1 MPLPKITVI
10 TPSFNQAAYL
20 GATLASVLEQQY
32 PNLEYLVADGGS
44 TDGSVDVIRRHQSSL
59 AWWVSEPD
67 SGQSEAINKGL
78 ARASG
83 QVVTWLNSDDLLAP
97 GALHTVG
104 ELFAT
109 HPQAGLVHGQTT
121 IFWETNGTTT
131 KEMTKGAAGPD
142 VPVQA
147 LGGMPFAQPS
157 VFFGRSAIEKYGLL
171 DRGLH
176 YAMDY
181 NLFARIALDGQ
192 LVGTPAVLSRYRM
205 HPTSKSTLHNA
216 KFAQEYAVVLGRLLR
231 AFPQAAP
238 LVACLQK
245 HGLYAD
251 GPETFNPSR
260 DWPLADLRQ
269 AVGYN
274 LRAQLTFYY
283 EALALAQVRQVAAA
297 LAELAPEF
305 YQQWPDLK
313 KARQRATY
321 LPAPV
326 VGWLRKM
333 VR

>member
-10 TPSFNQAAYL
+10 TPSFNQAIYL
-20 GATLASVLEQQY
+20 EATLASVLDQQY
-32 PNLEYLVADGGS
+32 PHLEYLVADGGS
-44 TDGSVDVIRRHQSSL
+44 TDGSVDIIRRHQSSL

-67 SGQSEAINKGL
+67 GGQSEAINKGL

-109 HPQAGLVHGQTT
+109 HPHAGLVHGQTT
-121 IFWETNGTTT
+121 IFWEKSGQIA
-131 KEMTKGAAGPD
+131 KEITKGASGPD

-157 VFFGRSAIEKYGLL
+157 VFFGRGAIEKYGLL

-181 NLFARIALDGQ
+181 HLFAQIALDSE
-192 LVGTPAVLSRYRM
+192 LVATPAVLSRYRM
-205 HPTSKSTLHNA
+205 HATSKSTLHNA

-238 LVACLQK
+238 LVATLRQ

-251 GPETFNPSR
+251 GPETFSPSR
-260 DWPLADLRQ
+260 DWSLTDLRQ
-269 AVGYN
+269 AVAHN

-283 EALALAQVRQVAAA
+283 EALAWPEVRRVAAA
-297 LAELAPEF
+297 LHELAPTF
-305 YQQWPDLK
+305 YRQWPDLK

-321 LPAPV
+321 LPAPI